1 MPLLPKGQGYSAT
14 IGDAPI
20 FAGRRATS
28 QDFGAPGLGDS
39 GMVGAGHQV
48 QAAAQTQ
55 LNDLEEKEARTA
67 LVQSTEIRAQYAR
80 KLDQAA
86 LDGSDL
92 GKLKE
97 EMANDLAKV
106 GEQFATKKGEEQ
118 LRLYTANSEIMYDQQ
133 ANQINVQRAWSE
145 ARLQGQK
152 FVNNASALI
161 QSNPAYLAVAEQN
174 AKDFVATFP
183 NIRPDQKAELTDRLT
198 KDLNMAS
205 AISATRINP
214 EDARKRLEAGEWD
227 LTPEQRNTAIDKAH
241 AETRAARAEEAYVR
255 AEKEREKHEVDGQA
269 RDQHFKTIYDGGY
282 SRRAVMD
289 DPRLLPATREH
300 LVRFAEARAKEFAGQ
315 ERKSDE
321 ATKRNLWM
329 AINAPEGDP
338 RKIYNADPVFKAV
351 EVGLLNTTDANQ
363 LNSMV
368 AGQKDENGR
377 AFQSRL
383 RERMII
389 LGRALNESPEY
400 KNQPELSSAIQNK
413 LIGDAE
419 RKAAELRKANKSPDS
434 LLDETSNDYLFKPGA
449 LKDAA
454 AGVKRETAAQVLA
467 GATRVNSV
475 AEMLAQPDGA
485 MLVDSKGKLTPMTP
499 ALRAKLTK
507 DAPPGQAPV
516 FPVVPSGETPEK
528 QQQRERR
535 KNSEAY
541 NRAMGFTE

>member
-1 MPLLPKGQGYSAT
+1 MPLLPKNAGYTAQ

-20 FAGRRATS
+20 MGGRAATA
-28 QDFGAPGLGDS
+28 QDFGSPGFGETGL
-39 GMVGAGHQV
+39 VEAGHKV
-48 QAAAQTQ
+48 TATAKAAMA
-55 LNDLEEKEARTA
+55 NVEEKESRKA
-67 LVQSTEIRAQYAR
+67 LVDSTEVRAQYAR
-80 KLDQAA
+80 KLDEAA
-86 LDGSDL
+86 LSGEDL

-97 EMANDLAKV
+97 QMAADLAKI
-106 GEQFATKKGEEQ
+106 GEQFQTRQGEDQ
-118 LRLYTANSEIMYDQQ
+118 LRLYAANSEIMYDQQ
-133 ANQINVQRAWSE
+133 ANAINIQRAWSD

-152 FVNNASALI
+152 FVNSASALI

-205 AISATRINP
+205 AVSAARINP
-214 EDARKRLEAGEWD
+214 EAALKDLEAGKWD
-227 LTPEQRNTAIDKAH
+227 LTPEQRSTAIDKSH
-241 AETRAARAEEAYVR
+241 AEIRAKRAEESYAR
-255 AEKEREKHEVDGQA
+255 AEKERQKHEVDGQA
-269 RDQHFKTIYDGGY
+269 RDAHFKTIYDGGF

-300 LVRFAEARAKEFAGQ
+300 LVRFAEMRAKEFAGQ
-315 ERKSDE
+315 EKKSDE
-321 ATKRNLWM
+321 RTKKDLWM

-338 RKIYNADPVFKAV
+338 RKVYNADPVFKAV
-351 EVGLLNTTDANQ
+351 QDGLLNTTDANQ
-363 LNSMV
+363 LNAMV

-400 KNQPELSSAIQNK
+400 KAQPELSSAIQNR
-413 LIGDAE
+413 LINEAE

-434 LLDETSNDYLFKPGA
+434 LLDETSKDYLFKPGA

-454 AGVKRETAAQVLA
+454 ASVKRDMLAQTMA

-475 AEMLAQPDGA
+475 ADMLAQPDGT
-485 MLVDSKGKLTPMTP
+485 MLVDSQGKLTAMTP
-499 ALRAKLTK
+499 ALRAKLVK
-507 DAPPGQAPV
+507 KAPPAL
-516 FPVVPSGETPEK
+516 
-528 QQQRERR
+528 ERSPTVTGVIR
-535 KNSEAY
+535 
-541 NRAMGFTE
+541 